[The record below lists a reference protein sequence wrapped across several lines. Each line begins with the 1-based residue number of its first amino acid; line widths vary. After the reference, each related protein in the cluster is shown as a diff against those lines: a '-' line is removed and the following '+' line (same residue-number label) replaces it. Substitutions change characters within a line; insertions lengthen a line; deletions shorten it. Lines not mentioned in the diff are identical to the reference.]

1 MTAQEAETKMIVEYE
16 SNGQPIKLSPSI
28 VRKYLVS
35 GDPTKVTDEEVVMF
49 LKLCQYQHLNPF
61 LREAYCIKYGQEPAT
76 MVVGKGT
83 YEKRA
88 ARNKAYEGFEAGV
101 IVERDG
107 KLENRVGSLVLESE
121 KLVGGWAK
129 VHVKG
134 YSVPVESAVTFNE
147 YVGRKGSGEVN
158 AQWSKKPGTMIRKV
172 ALVQALRE
180 AFPEDMEGLPY
191 AEEELNVGDRPAGM
205 DIPISGEALELPVE
219 DAPESKPTAAAQ
231 AAKTT
236 SAPSAR
242 HSDPGF

>member
-1 MTAQEAETKMIVEYE
+1 MTAQEAETKMVIEYE

-35 GDPTKVTDEEVVMF
+35 GDPSKVTDEEVVMF

-88 ARNKAYEGFEAGV
+88 ARNAKYDGFEAGV

-107 KLENRVGSLVLESE
+107 KLENRIGSLVLTSE
-121 KLVGGWAK
+121 TLVGGWAK

-134 YSVPVESAVTFNE
+134 YSVPIQSAVTYNE
-147 YVGRKGSGEVN
+147 YVGRKSNGDVN
-158 AQWSKKPGTMIRKV
+158 GQWSKKPGTMIRKV

-191 AEEELNVGDRPAGM
+191 AEEELSTGDRPSID

-219 DAPESKPTAAAQ
+219 DVPENKPAAATQ
-231 AAKTT
+231 TAKTT
-236 SAPSAR
+236 AASSAR
-242 HSDPGF
+242 YSDPGF

>member
-1 MTAQEAETKMIVEYE
+1 MTQQEAESKMIVEYE
-16 SNGQPIKLSPSI
+16 SNGQAIKLSPTI
-28 VRKYLVS
+28 VRRYLVS
-35 GDPTKVTDEEVVMF
+35 GDPSKVTDEEVVMF

-61 LREAYCIKYGQEPAT
+61 LREAYCIKYGNEPAT

-107 KLENRVGSLVLESE
+107 KLDNRVGSLILDKET
-121 KLVGGWAK
+121 LVGGWAK

-147 YVGRKGSGEVN
+147 YVGRKSNGEVN
-158 AQWSKKPGTMIRKV
+158 GQWTKKPGTMIRKV

-191 AEEELNVGDRPAGM
+191 AEEELNINGQQPLSE
-205 DIPISGEALELPVE
+205 IPITGEALELPPQ
-219 DAPESKPTAAAQ
+219 DATVSITPAE
-231 AAKTT
+231 AKKKE
-236 SAPSAR
+236 P
-242 HSDPGF
+242 F